1 MNRSFLLCSY
11 IRLLFGAFLL
21 LLANQTALAA
31 NRTWV
36 GPANGDWFTSN
47 NWSPNDNWPQAGDI
61 VAITNASIILTNST
75 AYLDTFSLTN
85 ATLFFTNLNASLQA
99 TNVFVRSNALMRHY
113 PQIATT
119 TNLSG
124 GWDIDSRV
132 YIVCS
137 NLTVDVGGLI
147 NVDTN
152 GFAGGPA
159 GSKGCG
165 PGGGTLSLGR
175 GNGGSYGGSGGTGQ
189 NGGTPSPVYGSA
201 SAPSQPGSGG
211 AAKSVTT
218 NTTGIGGGLIMIQA
232 SGLVTINGTL
242 SGTGGTGFGDSGGGG
257 SGGGISINC
266 GTLAGAGTISANG
279 GTGASYGGPGGGG
292 RIAIVYVPVAQATQN
307 QTASPTIQFSPNYAP
322 KTANGVSASRPGTVY
337 LTDNS
342 FLSSLRLQSC
352 EFAGITNWALN
363 SFTITNRWFIFPNF
377 ALTVTNDLMV
387 GASGIFEISNS
398 TVSVGGSLYVTN
410 AAVINAYG
418 GGTNSVGPDYGAL
431 IAVTNN
437 LIVNSNGTVFL
448 YSHPTNGGSVLIR
461 ASNVTVA
468 AGGKFMADNTG
479 FAGGYSGGVKGYG
492 PGGST
497 NSSNSGGAGYG
508 GAGGAGS
515 VTPGGPTYGDPNA
528 PILPGSGAGYAGNGA
543 PFGGGLVRIDATG
556 GKITLN
562 GALSANGQFLS
573 ANNREGGGSG
583 GGIFL
588 KCQTLEGNGS
598 MNANGGNG
606 GYYGGGGGGGGR
618 IAIWFMFSN
627 YTGLASSTGGLKG
640 AIASA
645 PATNGANSATVWYR
659 MPTPPVITNT
669 AATAL
674 SYFSA
679 SMNAT
684 LVTTGTAPTYVS
696 VFWGPTD
703 QGTNKGSWPHTND
716 FPNPQTE
723 GAALSTNIS
732 GLQSGFS
739 YTYRYYASNS
749 VGEAWAP
756 LPTSFTTIAGVPV
769 ISNAASG
776 ATDVTL
782 TSATLNGSLVSTGT
796 AVTSL
801 KVFWGPTDGGTNWGS
816 WAHTNSFAGTQTA
829 GLWSTNVSLG
839 TPNLYYYYTFYATN
853 SGGEVWA
860 TPSSPFIAGNVT
872 LVATHANALENGP
885 NNTGTFTV
893 YRPATLTNL
902 PLTVNYAISGTASN
916 GADYQPISGSVVI
929 PAGSS
934 SNTITITPIMDAVF
948 DSPNKWVM
956 LTLAPGNY
964 AIGSPSNDTVTIQD
978 VAPAATNTFTGA
990 GFWQSVTNWSD
1001 GIVPMTG
1008 QGVVINGSATLS
1020 NATADLS
1027 SLTVMSNK
1035 TLTFSTTNA
1044 IVFATDV
1051 SVAGTVTHNV
1061 NTATNSP
1068 WTMDNYVHIICTNLT
1083 VTSSGSID
1091 VTGKGYQPPP
1101 VNTNGY
1107 GPGGGTLPFNRGNGG
1122 AYGGRG
1128 GGGQGATTLVGG
1140 YGSASAPL
1148 LPGSSGASANGYAGG
1163 AGGGLIRIEASGL
1176 VTVNGTLK
1184 ATGGTGLEDSGGGG
1198 SGGGLYITCAAMAG
1212 SGTISANGGT
1222 SSSYGGP
1229 GGGGRVAI
1237 AFDPVAQSNQ
1247 NQTASPTVSFG
1258 VNPGT
1263 MGANSALS
1271 AWPGSLYLPNNSFL
1285 SPASLQSCEFAG
1297 ITNFAPSSA
1306 TLTGKWWVTTS
1317 GFLLSVSNSLTIG
1330 AAGRLDLSNG
1340 VLQVGGDLILTNSAT
1355 LVTKSGVLSN
1365 SALVNVTGLMY
1376 VGSNCT
1382 VYPYCDPTNGTAP
1395 LFTMQNFTLATGGT
1409 INADGKGYATSLGT
1423 GHGTYGS
1430 GGGYGGPGGQELF
1443 SINHYVGGITY
1454 GSSNAPID
1462 PGSGGGRVVNDAF
1475 GGGLVLITASGLV
1488 QLDGLI
1494 TANGQTDTGG
1504 DRSGGGSGGG
1514 IYVRCHHFIGSGSL
1528 SANGA
1533 NTANW
1538 SGGGGGGGRIA
1549 VWMYDPLH
1557 TITATANG
1565 GIGKDNNGLNGTIVF
1580 GLRPAQG
1587 TYLLIQ

>member
-1 MNRSFLLCSY
+1 MKVRFLF
-11 IRLLFGAFLL
+11 FGAFLL
-21 LLANQTALAA
+21 LLADQTALAA

-36 GPANGDWFTSN
+36 GPTNGDWFSTN

-61 VAITNASIILTNST
+61 VAITNGSIILTNST
-75 AYLDTFSLTN
+75 AYLGTFSLTN
-85 ATLFFTNLNASLQA
+85 ATLFFTNLNAALQA
-99 TNVFVRSNALMRHY
+99 TNVFVRSGALMRHY

-137 NLTVDVGGLI
+137 NLTVDANGTI
-147 NVDTN
+147 SATTN
-152 GFAGGPA
+152 GYAGGPA
-159 GSKGCG
+159 GGVGYG
-165 PGGGTLSLGR
+165 PGGGPILGGR
-175 GNGGSYGGSGGTGQ
+175 GNGGGYGGQGGLGGGGGTI
-189 NGGTPSPVYGSA
+189 SAVYGSA
-201 SAPSQPGSGG
+201 ATPTQPGSGG
-211 AAKSVTT
+211 GAKNGAA
-218 NTTGIGGGLIMIQA
+218 NTTGIGGGLILIQA
-232 SGLVTINGTL
+232 SGLVTVNGTV
-242 SGTGGTGFGDSGGGG
+242 SCAGGTGLDDSGGGG
-257 SGGGISINC
+257 AGGTISINC
-266 GTLAGAGTISANG
+266 GALAGSGTISANG
-279 GTGASYGGPGGGG
+279 GPGASYAGPGGGG
-292 RIAIVYVPVAQATQN
+292 RIAIVYSTAIQALQN
-307 QTASPTIQFSPNYAP
+307 QTAPPTVTFAVNYAP
-322 KTANGVSASRPGTVY
+322 KPTNGQSASRPGTLY

-342 FLSSLRLQSC
+342 FLPSLQLQSLQ
-352 EFAGITNWALN
+352 FAGVTNWAMGSL
-363 SFTITNRWFIFPNF
+363 TVTNRWLIFPNF
-377 ALTVTNDLMV
+377 ALTVTNDLIV
-387 GASGIFEISNS
+387 GTNGFFEISNS

-437 LIVNSNGTVFL
+437 LIVNTNCTVFL
-448 YSHPTNGGSVLIR
+448 YSHPTNGGSALIR

-468 AGGKFMADNTG
+468 AGGKFMADNNG
-479 FAGGYSGGVKGYG
+479 FDGGYTGSVKGYG

-497 NSSNSGGAGYG
+497 NGSNSGGAGYG
-508 GAGGAGS
+508 GLGGSGS
-515 VTPGGPTYGDPNA
+515 GTPGGPTYGDPTA
-528 PILPGSGAGYAGNGA
+528 PILPGSGAGTASGLLH
-543 PFGGGLVRIDATG
+543 PRGGGLVRIDTTG

-562 GALSANGQFLS
+562 GTLSANGQGYTTD
-573 ANNREGGGSG
+573 RDGGASG

-588 KCQTLEGNGS
+588 KCQTLEGNGA

-606 GYYGGGGGGGGR
+606 GSFGGGGGGGGR
-618 IAIWFMFSN
+618 IAIWFMYSN
-627 YTGLASSTGGLKG
+627 YTGIASSTGGLKG
-640 AIASA
+640 ASAGA
-645 PATNGANSATVWYR
+645 PAANGATNATVWYR
-659 MPTPPVITNT
+659 LPTPPVITNT
-669 AATAL
+669 TATAL

-703 QGTNKGSWPHTND
+703 QGTNKGLWPHTND

-723 GAALSTNIS
+723 GTALSTNIS

-769 ISNAASG
+769 ISNATSG

-839 TPNLYYYYTFYATN
+839 TSNLYYYYTFYATN
-853 SGGEVWA
+853 AGGEVWA

-872 LVATHANALENGP
+872 LVATHSNAVENGT

-916 GADYQPISGSVVI
+916 GVDYQSISGSVII
-929 PAGSS
+929 PTGAS
-934 SNTITITPIMDAVF
+934 SNTITITPIMDSAF

-978 VAPAATNTFTGA
+978 VAPSATNTFTGT
-990 GFWQSVTNWSD
+990 GLWQSATNWSD
-1001 GIVPMTG
+1001 GIAALTG
-1008 QGVVINGSATLS
+1008 QSVIISGSATLA
-1020 NATADLS
+1020 NATANLS

-1044 IVFATDV
+1044 ILYASNVTV
-1051 SVAGTVTHNV
+1051 MGTITHNV

-1068 WTMDNYVHIICTNLT
+1068 WTMDNYVHIICSNLT
-1083 VTSSGSID
+1083 VISSGSID

-1198 SGGGLYITCAAMAG
+1198 SGGGLYVTCAALAG

-1222 SSSYGGP
+1222 SSGYGGP

-1237 AFDPVAQSNQ
+1237 AFDPVAQSIQ
-1247 NQTASPTVSFG
+1247 NQTAIPSVSFG

-1263 MGANSALS
+1263 MGANSTIT
-1271 AWPGSLYLPNNSFL
+1271 AWPGTLYLPNNSFL

-1317 GFLLSVSNSLTIG
+1317 GFLLSVSNNLTIG

-1382 VYPYCDPTNGTAP
+1382 VYPYCDPTNGSAP

-1409 INADGKGYATSLGT
+1409 FNADGKGYATSLGT

-1430 GGGYGGPGGQELF
+1430 GGGYGGPGGQEKF
-1443 SINHYVGGITY
+1443 SIYQYVGGITY
-1454 GSSNAPID
+1454 GSSNAPVE
-1462 PGSGGGRVVNDAF
+1462 PGSGGGRVVYDAF
-1475 GGGLVLITASGLV
+1475 GGGLVLITASGLM

-1514 IYVRCHHFIGSGSL
+1514 IYIRCLHFNGSGSL

-1533 NTANW
+1533 NTPNW

-1565 GIGKDNNGLNGTIVF
+1565 GIGKDNNGLNGTIVW
-1580 GLRPAQG
+1580 GITPAG
-1587 TYLLIQ
+1587 GAIYTIR